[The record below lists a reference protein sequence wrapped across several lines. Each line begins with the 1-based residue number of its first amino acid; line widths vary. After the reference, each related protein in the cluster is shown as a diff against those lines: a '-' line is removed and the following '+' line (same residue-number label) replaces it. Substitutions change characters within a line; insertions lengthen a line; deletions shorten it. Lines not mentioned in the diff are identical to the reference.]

1 VVDTVVGVVADV
13 CVGVGSDVDVPVN
26 VDVDVTVGGKSVEV
40 PVTVVDDAVWVA
52 TAPVEVVVAVCTMGC
67 AAGAIATSYS
77 ELPTLLGRTVHAT
90 ALATHTQTPRFADG
104 ARQKNV
110 LPQKSLARTAWAHA
124 PARPKSWPMDLR

>member
-1 VVDTVVGVVADV
+1 VVGSA
-13 CVGVGSDVDVPVN
+13 
-26 VDVDVTVGGKSVEV
+26 TVQIELAARS
-40 PVTVVDDAVWVA
+40 
-52 TAPVEVVVAVCTMGC
+52 VAVVSSGMTTLDSS
-67 AAGAIATSYS
+67 ANTTSYTA
-77 ELPTLLGRTVHAT
+77 LPEPLGRTVHAT